1 MTLGWTS
8 ALINERVSL
17 WDHCTVWWL
26 GLHHSHKL
34 LSHLRKLNW
43 PGGVLSIFFRGKLSF
58 IFLTFILTNSIMTV
72 KLKKSVRSTSYLT
85 TQPSLFSILQQSNLG
100 IFQLSPGY
108 PLFFSQL
115 SYPPPP
121 HYPVPFPWVGN
132 SPGIFQPAPY
142 PISFAWVGI
151 SQYLS
156 AEPHSVSRP
165 WVGMPWIF
173 HLPPS
178 SIFPTRRG
186 QVTCSTTK

>member
-1 MTLGWTS
+1 M
-8 ALINERVSL
+8 
-17 WDHCTVWWL
+17 
-26 GLHHSHKL
+26 
-34 LSHLRKLNW
+34 
-43 PGGVLSIFFRGKLSF
+43 SIFFRGKLSF

-132 SPGIFQPAPY
+132 SPGIFQPTSHA
-142 PISFAWVGI
+142 
-151 SQYLS
+151 YLS
-156 AEPHSVSRP
+156 TGWEFLGIFQPSPAQCLDHE
-165 WVGMPWIF
+165 WILYGCF
-173 HLPPS
+173 THPLPPVP
-178 SIFPTRRG
+178 SIFLTGRW
-186 QVTCSTTK
+186 QVTSSTAR